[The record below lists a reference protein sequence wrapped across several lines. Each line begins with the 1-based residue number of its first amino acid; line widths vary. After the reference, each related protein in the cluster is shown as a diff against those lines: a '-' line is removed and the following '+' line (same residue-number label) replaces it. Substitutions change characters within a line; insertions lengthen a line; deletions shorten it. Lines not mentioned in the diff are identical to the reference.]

1 MIMKKTLL
9 LIALFALPFVSKSQY
24 KWEYGGGFGAAN
36 YLGEIGGQDGP
47 RRDFVSDMKLGSTRY
62 NFMGYTRYKLH
73 KAVSIK
79 GQLLFLNISG
89 DDKFSVEPSRVGR
102 NLNFSTNIIEA
113 SVQAEWNFFSQSR
126 LSGGGGMLKG
136 RKKKTD
142 FRSYIFAGAGA
153 FYYNPTTTINGTKYN
168 LRDYNTEGVSYSP
181 IGISFPM
188 GIGLAYT
195 IDRKYRFSFDL
206 GYRVTNTDYLDDA
219 STQYADKKGA
229 PLIEQQISNPNMLFY
244 ANNPNAT
251 PANSNGEALP
261 PSANYGYD
269 YFENRGTK
277 RGDPK
282 NRDGYVAATLTFG
295 YIIKGKNK
303 YYKSKY
309 KNIANRRKVVKKKT
323 RAKF

>member
-1 MIMKKTLL
+1 
-9 LIALFALPFVSKSQY
+9 
-24 KWEYGGGFGAAN
+24 
-36 YLGEIGGQDGP
+36 
-47 RRDFVSDMKLGSTRY
+47 
-62 NFMGYTRYKLH
+62 MGYTRYKLH

-261 PSANYGYD
+261 IPANYGYD

>member
-1 MIMKKTLL
+1 MKKILF
-9 LIALFALPFVSKSQY
+9 LIALFALPFISFSQY
-24 KWEYGGGFGAAN
+24 RWEYGGGFGAAN

-47 RRDFVSDMKLGSTRY
+47 RRDFISDMKLGSTRY
-62 NFMGYTRYKLH
+62 NFAGYSRYKVN
-73 KAVSIK
+73 KSISLK
-79 GQLLFLNISG
+79 GQLLLLNISG
-89 DDKFSVEPSRVGR
+89 ADKFSTEVSRVAR

-113 SVQAEWNFFSQSR
+113 SVQGEWNFFSQTR
-126 LSGGGGMLKG
+126 LSGGGGLSKG

-142 FRSYIFAGAGA
+142 FRSYIFAGVGA
-153 FYYNPTTTINGTKYN
+153 FYYNPTTTINGTKYK
-168 LRDYNTEGVSYSP
+168 LRDFQTEGVKYSP
-181 IGISFPM
+181 IGISFPL

-195 IDRKYRFSFDL
+195 IDRKYRLSFDL
-206 GYRVTNTDYLDDA
+206 GYRITNTDYLDDA
-219 STQYADKKGA
+219 SDKYADKKGA

-244 ANNPNAT
+244 ANNPNAA
-251 PANSNGEALP
+251 PVNSEGKLLADP
-261 PSANYGYD
+261 RNYGYD
-269 YFENRGTK
+269 YSENRGTK

>member
-1 MIMKKTLL
+1 MKKTLL
-9 LIALFALPFVSKSQY
+9 LLALIVTPFISFSQY

-36 YLGEIGGQDGP
+36 YLGEIGGKDGS

-62 NFMGYTRYKLH
+62 NFMGYSRYKIN
-73 KAVSIK
+73 KSISLK

-89 DDKFSVEPSRVGR
+89 ADKFSTEVSRVGR

-113 SVQAEWNFFSQSR
+113 SVQGEWNFFSQSK
-126 LSGGGGMLKG
+126 LSGGGGLLKG
-136 RKKKTD
+136 KKKKTD
-142 FRSYIFAGAGA
+142 FRSYIFAGVGA

-168 LRDYNTEGVSYSP
+168 LRDYQTEGVKYSP
-181 IGISFPM
+181 IGVTFPL

-206 GYRVTNTDYLDDA
+206 GYRITNTDYLDDA
-219 STQYADKKGA
+219 STKYADKKGA

-244 ANNPNAT
+244 ANNPSAT
-251 PANSNGEALP
+251 PANSDGVLLENPL
-261 PSANYGYD
+261 NYGYD
-269 YFENRGTK
+269 YSRNVGTK

-282 NRDGYVAATLTFG
+282 NKDGYVAATLTFG
-295 YIIKGKNK
+295 FVIKGKNK